1 MKSKHFSLIT
11 SFSLLLA
18 LLGVADSVY
27 LLIKHYTFSPVVCG
41 PFIAQCDSV
50 LSSSYSEVFG
60 VPLALGGVVFYAAL
74 VIFLVSMLI
83 RQKQMFA
90 RLYMAITCFGIIFS
104 AHFVYL
110 QIRVLHEICTYCM
123 VSASI
128 STLLFILGIFIFRH
142 IIPVTYAE
150 IS

>member
-1 MKSKHFSLIT
+1 M
-11 SFSLLLA
+11 LA
-18 LLGVADSVY
+18 LVGCADSVY
-27 LLIKHYTFSPVVCG
+27 LLIKHYAAAPVACG
-41 PFIAQCDSV
+41 ILAQCDSV
-50 LSSSYSEVFG
+50 LTSTYSEVLG
-60 VPLALGGVVFYAAL
+60 VPLAIAGEVFYGIL
-74 VIFLVSMLI
+74 IIFLVSMLI

-90 RLYMAITCFGIIFS
+90 RLYMAVVCSGIIFS
-104 AHFVYL
+104 VHFVYL

-142 IIPVTYAE
+142 LIPITYAE